1 MNTVTYSDP
10 AGRMEAGGERSESP
24 GRRGTTN
31 PRIINPKF
39 ETRNSKQY
47 RKSKD
52 QILQA
57 SLAHS
62 TSFGFWDLMIGALF
76 RISSFGFKPLDGAPS
91 APAGAHSLI
100 AIFRGPSS
108 ALRLVW
114 KIRYRI
120 YEIVYE

>member
-1 MNTVTYSDP
+1 MNTVTYSDS

-76 RISSFGFKPLDGAPS
+76 RISSFGFMLLGGAPR
-91 APAGAHSLI
+91 APASKGTPSWQMET
-100 AIFRGPSS
+100 GPAS
-108 ALRLVW
+108 RLD
-114 KIRYRI
+114 RFFLLP
-120 YEIVYE
+120 